1 MGHLVMSSVDLRM
14 RRGCVSKRA
23 TLAPNERKKE
33 PRQSPH
39 AAPSSSSGDGGGGS
53 LKNERAALRQV
64 PLRDT
69 SEQARRRCRQRQRRR
84 RQLSA
89 SKVSATA
96 RICTSEHVSVYVS
109 ACVCV
114 CVRGATDND
123 GCLRHYRSRSLP
135 RERVSE

>member
-1 MGHLVMSSVDLRM
+1 MVMSSVDLRM

-39 AAPSSSSGDGGGGS
+39 AAPSSSSGNGGDGS

-84 RQLSA
+84 RRRRRQLSA
-89 SKVSATA
+89 SEVSATA
-96 RICTSEHVSVYVS
+96 RICTSEHVSVYAS

-135 RERVSE
+135 RERE